1 MIRGPGTV
9 GLDSSVS
16 IDELVNTT
24 LEAFEY
30 FGVYNISRY
39 YTYHPAT
46 LNIDDHRSHDHDHDG
61 NGVNNNLNPVR
72 VESSS
77 PDKTNIETTGD
88 GDSSLIPAVETNDE
102 NNRNALCHETNCDP
116 ASSSH
121 SSEYSGSSKA
131 TAIKH
136 PQLPNDLILDRRV
149 SMGVYSLFTR
159 F

>member
-16 IDELVNTT
+16 IEELVNTT
-24 LEAFEY
+24 LEALEY

-46 LNIDDHRSHDHDHDG
+46 LNTDNDHDDVDEHNDHD
-61 NGVNNNLNPVR
+61 NNNHNQVR
-72 VESSS
+72 LESS
-77 PDKTNIETTGD
+77 PDKTVETTGYA
-88 GDSSLIPAVETNDE
+88 GSNLNLAVEANDE
-102 NNRNALCHETNCDP
+102 NRSASCHDTNSDST
-116 ASSSH
+116 SSSL
-121 SSEYSGSSKA
+121 SSSKR
-131 TAIKH
+131 TNAIKH
-136 PQLPNDLILDRRV
+136 PQLPEELILDRRV

>member
-16 IDELVNTT
+16 IEELVNTT
-24 LEAFEY
+24 LEALEY

-46 LNIDDHRSHDHDHDG
+46 LNTDNDHDDVDEHNDHD
-61 NGVNNNLNPVR
+61 NNNHNQVR
-72 VESSS
+72 LESS
-77 PDKTNIETTGD
+77 PDKTVETIGYA
-88 GDSSLIPAVETNDE
+88 GSNLNLAVEANDE
-102 NNRNALCHETNCDP
+102 NRSASCHDTNSDST
-116 ASSSH
+116 SSS
-121 SSEYSGSSKA
+121 SSLSSSKR
-131 TAIKH
+131 TNAIKH
-136 PQLPNDLILDRRV
+136 PQLPEELILDRRV

>member
-16 IDELVNTT
+16 IEELVNTT
-24 LEAFEY
+24 LEALEY

-46 LNIDDHRSHDHDHDG
+46 LNTDNDHDDVDEHNDHD
-61 NGVNNNLNPVR
+61 NNNHNQVR
-72 VESSS
+72 LESS
-77 PDKTNIETTGD
+77 PDKTVETIGYA
-88 GDSSLIPAVETNDE
+88 GSNLNLAVEANDE
-102 NNRNALCHETNCDP
+102 NRSASCHDTNSDS
-116 ASSSH
+116 ASSS
-121 SSEYSGSSKA
+121 SSSKR
-131 TAIKH
+131 TNAIKH
-136 PQLPNDLILDRRV
+136 PQLPEELILDRRV

>member
-16 IDELVNTT
+16 IEELVNTT
-24 LEAFEY
+24 LEALEY

-46 LNIDDHRSHDHDHDG
+46 LNIDNDHDDVDAHNAHDDHD
-61 NGVNNNLNPVR
+61 NNNHNQVR
-72 VESSS
+72 LESS
-77 PDKTNIETTGD
+77 PDKTVETTGYA
-88 GDSSLIPAVETNDE
+88 GSILHLAVEANDE
-102 NNRNALCHETNCDP
+102 NRSASCHDTNSDP
-116 ASSSH
+116 AAASSS
-121 SSEYSGSSKA
+121 SSSSSRR
-131 TAIKH
+131 TNAIKH
-136 PQLPNDLILDRRV
+136 PQLPEELILDRRV